1 MMSLKQASFSH
12 VSLTPYFFEVDED
25 VFPLPPQLE
34 DALLMGLSTR
44 VCSEPPPNTAS
55 TKDWLRFRVQEQ
67 AHDLVVLDRNY
78 LHRLRIHLHLDSK
91 NQMRLVR
98 INVNAPIDSFYSLKE
113 NSKEVPVTA
122 SSFWL
127 DAWAG
132 PTEDP
137 DPKPI
142 VNAEYHFDLKLSL
155 TREYKWTN
163 YEGIILLDVTAL
175 AASGSDKKTKEL
187 FHPGVQYVRC
197 TFESGS
203 FTGRFF
209 QYSVLVLDTWTLK
222 NPEEF
227 LLANIP
233 QSSFCSAIFL
243 GDRLIELGTDNGC
256 VVISIVCKP
265 PRGLAA
271 DDTATWTCTVAWDD
285 KQRLHEDVDLND
297 IEVRFM
303 LVSKPQLKIFY
314 ACSLQRKVCFS
325 G

>member
-1 MMSLKQASFSH
+1 
-12 VSLTPYFFEVDED
+12 
-25 VFPLPPQLE
+25 
-34 DALLMGLSTR
+34 MGLSSK
-44 VCSEPPPNTAS
+44 VCAAPPPDTAS
-55 TKDWLRFRVQEQ
+55 TKDWLQFRVQEQ
-67 AHDLVVLDRNY
+67 AHDFVVLHRDY
-78 LHRLRIHLHLDSK
+78 LHKLRIHLHLDSK
-91 NQMRLVR
+91 NQIRLVR
-98 INVNAPIDSFYSLKE
+98 INVNAPIDSFYSSNE
-113 NSKEVPVTA
+113 NVTELPVTA

-137 DPKPI
+137 EPKPE
-142 VNAEYHFDLKLSL
+142 VNEVYHFELKLSSC
-155 TREYKWTN
+155 REYKWTN
-163 YEGIILLDVTAL
+163 FEGIFLLDVTAL
-175 AASGSDKKTKEL
+175 PATALGKKTKAL
-187 FHPGVQYVRC
+187 FHPEVQYVRC

-209 QYSVLVLDTWTLK
+209 QYTVLVLDTWNLK
-222 NPEEF
+222 KPEECK
-227 LLANIP
+227 LPNIP

-265 PRGLAA
+265 PGGLGA
-271 DDTATWTCTVAWDD
+271 DDRATWTCTVAWDD
-285 KQRLHEDVDLND
+285 KHRLHEDVDLNV

-303 LVSKPQLKIFY
+303 LVSNPRLKICY